1 MCSYDIC
8 CKEKTDMNAII
19 LAAGEGTRLRPET
32 ISIPKG
38 MIKLFDKSLL
48 EMQIDIFK
56 KCSINDISIVTG
68 YLADKITFPSINY
81 FKNENFPSTA
91 GNESI
96 FCAKEKLQ
104 DCTIITYGDL
114 VFEKAVIDQVIDFN
128 GDIGVATEMNW
139 LPTYQ
144 NRSQHPLSQADNVL
158 IKNGKITEIRKNM
171 AKYLKNENLGEFFGI
186 MHLSSAGA
194 KNFVKVYDRLVKSHT
209 GPFHDAPSLKKAY
222 LTDML
227 QELIDLNFDVKPILC
242 EGVWCEMDTTEDL
255 ETARKKFR
263 S

>member
-1 MCSYDIC
+1 
-8 CKEKTDMNAII
+8 MNAII

-38 MIKLFDKSLL
+38 MVKLFDKSLL

-81 FKNENFPSTA
+81 FKNENFSSTA

-104 DCTIITYGDL
+104 DCTIITYSDL
-114 VFEKAVIDQVIDFN
+114 VFEKAIMDQIIDFK
-128 GDIGVATEMNW
+128 GDIGIAVELDWKPHYDGRTLHEM
-139 LPTYQ
+139 
-144 NRSQHPLSQADNVL
+144 SEADNVL
-158 IKNGKITEIRKNM
+158 FDKEGNILEIRKNIQ
-171 AKYLKNENLGEFFGI
+171 KPDSEIGEFVGI
-186 MHLSSAGA
+186 VKLSRKGSNMFLE
-194 KNFVKVYDRLVKSHT
+194 KYSELEVSHQ
-209 GPFHDAPSLKKAY
+209 GKFHNAPSLKRSIIP
-222 LTDML
+222 DML
-227 QELIDLNFDVKPILC
+227 QELIDSGINVEPIYVS
-242 EGVWCEMDTTEDL
+242 GKWCEIDTPQDL
-255 ETARKKFR
+255 QKARKLF